1 MKKYFALFIALIML
15 IAVAAS
21 VSAEVVEVEI
31 TEVITAVT
39 VPKFKDVPDDHWA
52 ASAVYDLVKLGVTK
66 GYPDGTFRGNKPI
79 TRYETAVLISKL
91 AQVVGGE
98 KIQADLKAL
107 KKDVAALKKGGS
119 GGLLSGAYQAN
130 WQFGNLLAE
139 AGGTRGGVANYRL
152 KLSTARDLG
161 NGASVNVNLDTMD
174 YGWYNS
180 SQTAG
185 VLSTQLLDVESKI
198 KLDLAVLGLPDPVE
212 VVATYGPGNVMHTD
226 TSGNVFPSETGVT
239 FMRPDT
245 GVRGYTSL
253 WGMDVSGGYAALGQ
267 ATSGRITTSILR
279 GTAGKNLEG
288 VPLVNTMR
296 VDAVADYISSG
307 MFSSSSRD
315 IRGAVSVVAPLSDKV
330 EAGGTFG
337 MGGTQRQNMM
347 VAGEVALNDLWDT
360 GTVAVVR
367 ASKIGSDYLA
377 DNFAAAEWDFAGF
390 DSFDRA
396 LLEGTVNI
404 GGEVAQAVSD
414 DVMLVGKGEL
424 RLNSDYKYE
433 APNGTI
439 TAQGGVS
446 YAVAPNTSVDA
457 FYRVFQSKATNDTSD
472 VAALGLLY
480 NF

>member
-1 MKKYFALFIALIML
+1 MKKYFTLFLALVVVIA
-15 IAVAAS
+15 
-21 VSAEVVEVEI
+21 SAGLVRAEIVDVEI
-31 TEVITAVT
+31 TEVITA

-79 TRYETAVLISKL
+79 TRYETAILISKL
-91 AQVVGGE
+91 AKVVGGE
-98 KIQADLKAL
+98 EIKADLKAL
-107 KKDVAALKKGGS
+107 KADVAALKKGGS
-119 GGLLSGAYQAN
+119 GGAPLSGAYLAN

-152 KLSTARDLG
+152 KLSTGKDLG
-161 NGASVNVNLDTMD
+161 NGASVKVNLDTMD

-185 VLSTQLLDVESKI
+185 ALATQLLDVESKI
-198 KLDLAVLGLPDPVE
+198 KLDLSVLGLSNPVE

-226 TSGNVFPSETGVT
+226 TSGGVFPSETGVT

-245 GVRGYTSL
+245 GIRGYTNL

-279 GTAGKNLEG
+279 GTASKNLEG
-288 VPLVNTMR
+288 VPFVNNMR
-296 VDAVADYISSG
+296 VNAMADYVSSG
-307 MFSSSSRD
+307 MFSSSTRD
-315 IRGAVSVVAPLSDKV
+315 IRAAVSVVAPLSDKV
-330 EAGGTFG
+330 EAGGTLG
-337 MGGTQRQNMM
+337 LGGSQRQNMM
-347 VAGEVALNDLWDT
+347 VAGELALNDIWDT

-367 ASKIGSDYLA
+367 ASKVGSDFIS
-377 DNFAAAEWDFAGF
+377 DNFTAAEWDFAGF

-404 GGEVAQAVSD
+404 GGEVAQEVSD
-414 DVMLVGKGEL
+414 DIMLVGKGEL
-424 RLNSDYKYE
+424 RLNSNYKYE